1 MSQPDDPRIGTELAG
16 FRIERQL
23 GRGGMGVVYLAHQI
37 RYDRK
42 VALKVLAPE
51 LASDEGFRERFE
63 QEWRSAAKLEHPNI
77 VPIYEAG
84 DADGVLYIAMRYVD
98 GTDLGALLAR
108 EGRLTQERAVGIVSQ
123 VSAALDAAHAQGL
136 VHRDVKPGNIL
147 LAAGAEGENEHV
159 YLTDFGVAKQTR
171 TAGLTRTGFFLGTI
185 DYAAPEQIESKEID
199 GRTDVYALGCVLYQ
213 CLTGS
218 LPYEKDSEIAVL
230 YAHLNDPPPRPSER
244 LPELSS
250 PFDAVVAKALAKSPD
265 DRYATCRDLSTGARA
280 ALRASPRAGAPTVAA
295 GAAPTLI
302 DPARTVADRPPAA
315 ETTVEPVRR
324 PWWRSPAAL
333 IAAAVIVLAGAG
345 AGIGIALSGGG
356 GGGETGAAASTGT
369 GATSGTATGETAT
382 GATPVTDDGEGVL
395 VFSSQRDGDFDIYAS
410 ALDSSGRVL
419 LTPGASDEGGPRF
432 SPDGSQIVYYGNED
446 GDFEIYVMDSDGGNV
461 TQLTDNDVADLYPSW
476 SRDGT
481 KIAFTEEVDADAEVF
496 AMNADG
502 SEQTQLTENDVED
515 RYPTWSPDGTE
526 IAFSTAATGGYEI
539 ALMNADG
546 SDVRSLTD
554 NEADDDAPDWSPD
567 RSLLVFSSNRN
578 GGNFDIW
585 TMTPE
590 GDDPS
595 RLATAS
601 REDAIPRWVGDGSR
615 IVFDSN
621 RDGDFEIFLM
631 NADGSGQTQLTDDL
645 TPDYEPDISL
655 TATLPTAGSTA
666 EFLADPKTFPTEREA
681 LLLSSIPPT
690 TKATCQREAAD
701 DRARRAV
708 AGAVCTS
715 GKVTVYY
722 DQFQTKLAMDAY
734 YNRLLRASGA
744 SRDSG
749 TCGQDAT
756 AETPWNVDGVV
767 KGRLL
772 CYESSQGNA
781 VLVWTHDGLNIVGFA
796 VRQDANQAALAKWW
810 SGPSSGPIE

>member
-1 MSQPDDPRIGTELAG
+1 M
-16 FRIERQL
+16 
-23 GRGGMGVVYLAHQI
+23 
-37 RYDRK
+37 
-42 VALKVLAPE
+42 
-51 LASDEGFRERFE
+51 
-63 QEWRSAAKLEHPNI
+63 
-77 VPIYEAG
+77 
-84 DADGVLYIAMRYVD
+84 
-98 GTDLGALLAR
+98 
-108 EGRLTQERAVGIVSQ
+108 
-123 VSAALDAAHAQGL
+123 
-136 VHRDVKPGNIL
+136 
-147 LAAGAEGENEHV
+147 
-159 YLTDFGVAKQTR
+159 
-171 TAGLTRTGFFLGTI
+171 
-185 DYAAPEQIESKEID
+185 
-199 GRTDVYALGCVLYQ
+199 
-213 CLTGS
+213 
-218 LPYEKDSEIAVL
+218 
-230 YAHLNDPPPRPSER
+230 
-244 LPELSS
+244 
-250 PFDAVVAKALAKSPD
+250 VAKALAKSPD

-295 GAAPTLI
+295 GAAPTVV

-432 SPDGSQIVYYGNED
+432 SPDGSQIVYYGNEG

-481 KIAFTEEVDADAEVF
+481 KIAFTEEVDGDAEVF

-655 TATLPTAGSTA
+655 TATLPTAGSTGGVPRRSEGVSDRA
-666 EFLADPKTFPTEREA
+666 GGASPVVDT
-681 LLLSSIPPT
+681 
-690 TKATCQREAAD
+690 AD
-701 DRARRAV
+701 DESDVPARGRRRPRAARRGGRGLHERQGHRVLRPVPDEGRHGCVLQPALARFRSVARFGHLRPGRDGRDAVERRRSRQGAPPLLRVEPGERRARVDARRPQHRRFRRQAGRQSGRAREMV
-708 AGAVCTS
+708 ERPELGADRMS
-715 GKVTVYY
+715 
-722 DQFQTKLAMDAY
+722 D
-734 YNRLLRASGA
+734 A
-744 SRDSG
+744 SRG
-749 TCGQDAT
+749 MHRH
-756 AETPWNVDGVV
+756 VV
-767 KGRLL
+767 LDRTRL
-772 CYESSQGNA
+772 
-781 VLVWTHDGLNIVGFA
+781 I
-796 VRQDANQAALAKWW
+796 
-810 SGPSSGPIE
+810 P